1 MTGSGGSPLYL
12 VLIVFGGA
20 FFDSLGSRNQTGI
33 KEKFKPGPYQFMF
46 FTCFW
51 VSIFSFTIGKIFV
64 AYLLG
69 QVLGENQR
77 MIGLFRSHPESLI
90 DQLKLSGLNVFGQIF
105 IFTTLS
111 WMGPII
117 LALITTTRKIFS
129 VLASIVYYGH
139 SVDVWKGSGIAT
151 VVVGLVLEMS
161 YSILKKDEKPKSET
175 SK

>member
-1 MTGSGGSPLYL
+1 
-12 VLIVFGGA
+12 
-20 FFDSLGSRNQTGI
+20 
-33 KEKFKPGPYQFMF
+33 
-46 FTCFW
+46 
-51 VSIFSFTIGKIFV
+51 
-64 AYLLG
+64 
-69 QVLGENQR
+69 

>member
-1 MTGSGGSPLYL
+1 
-12 VLIVFGGA
+12 
-20 FFDSLGSRNQTGI
+20 
-33 KEKFKPGPYQFMF
+33 
-46 FTCFW
+46 
-51 VSIFSFTIGKIFV
+51 
-64 AYLLG
+64 
-69 QVLGENQR
+69 

-139 SVDVWKGSGIAT
+139 SVDVWKGSGITT
-151 VVVGLVLEMS
+151 VIVGLVLEMS
-161 YSILKKDEKPKSET
+161 YSIFKKDEKPKSET